1 MMVEGCSPFTVE
13 GVVEGHTPFTVV
25 VYLDSWEVIV
35 SQWYVLGGGGVS
47 PDGRTS

>member
-1 MMVEGCSPFTVE
+1 MVEGRSPFMVE

-35 SQWYVLGGGGVS
+35 SEWCVWGGGVS
-47 PDGRTS
+47 RS